1 MSSFGRT
8 RGAKGR
14 GFQGVIWRAVFD
26 FLMWLDHHLL
36 GEVSGGLS
44 TCSSRKKIAG
54 AHRMRGTQHQNLER
68 GPFEVLK
75 TFTRDDL
82 FLLSSLDEG

>member
-1 MSSFGRT
+1 
-8 RGAKGR
+8 
-14 GFQGVIWRAVFD
+14 
-26 FLMWLDHHLL
+26 
-36 GEVSGGLS
+36 
-44 TCSSRKKIAG
+44 
-54 AHRMRGTQHQNLER
+54 MRGTQHQNLER